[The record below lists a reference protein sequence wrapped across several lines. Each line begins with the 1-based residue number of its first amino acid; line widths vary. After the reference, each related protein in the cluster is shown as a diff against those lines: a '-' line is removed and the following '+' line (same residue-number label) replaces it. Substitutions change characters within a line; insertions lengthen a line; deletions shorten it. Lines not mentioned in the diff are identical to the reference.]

1 MNKNS
6 SVKKIF
12 LFLILVSVLGG
23 LVFKMGSVNCGISRL
38 SHIEDLQDYDII
50 LNYAW
55 GESDVASL
63 TENAFD
69 SHYGVDLA
77 QVVAVVTPT
86 GNFNQTEGSI
96 GQEFTVDKVLKGDDR
111 IAVEKRYY
119 VYKYYGFYPIDG
131 KIEFC
136 SDINLMI
143 PGNQYLIFME
153 ASPLNKYQK
162 EDTFLLAS
170 ENFGYV
176 KIDAEPTKT
185 IDMDYREYQFADIK
199 EYEFFSTSDTVT
211 DWLNKG
217 RKELLESYLGI
228 HSIPDKG

>member
-1 MNKNS
+1 MNKNRS
-6 SVKKIF
+6 LKKIF

-23 LVFKMGSVNCGISRL
+23 LIFKMGSVNCGIARL

-55 GESDVASL
+55 SESDAADL
-63 TENAFD
+63 TKNV
-69 SHYGVDLA
+69 SGGHYGVESA
-77 QVVAVVTPT
+77 HVIAVVSPT
-86 GNFNQTEGSI
+86 GNFIQTEGSI
-96 GQEFTVDKVLKGDDR
+96 GQEFTVDQVLTGGDR
-111 IAVEKRYY
+111 IAAEKRYY
-119 VYKYYGFYPIDG
+119 VYKYFGFYPIDG

-136 SDINLMI
+136 SEINLMI
-143 PGNQYLIFME
+143 PGNKYLIFME

-162 EDTFLLAS
+162 EDIFLLVS

-185 IDMDYREYQFADIK
+185 IDADYREYQFTDFK

-211 DWLNKG
+211 DRLNEG
-217 RKELLESYLGI
+217 RKELLERYLGT
-228 HSIPDKG
+228 

>member
-6 SVKKIF
+6 SVKKLF

-23 LVFKMGSVNCGISRL
+23 FIFKIESVDCGISRF
-38 SHIEDLQDYDII
+38 SHIEDLPDYDIT

-55 GESDVASL
+55 SESDEDGL
-63 TENAFD
+63 TKD
-69 SHYGVDLA
+69 SFGDHYGVDSA
-77 QVVAVVTPT
+77 QVIAVVSPT
-86 GNFNQTEGSI
+86 GNFIQTEGSI
-96 GQEFTVDKVLKGDDR
+96 GQEFTVNKVIKGGNQ
-111 IAVEKRYY
+111 ITAEKRYY
-119 VYKYYGFYPIDG
+119 VYKYSGFYPIDG

-136 SDINLMI
+136 SDINLMM
-143 PGNQYLIFME
+143 PGNKYLIFME

-176 KIDAEPTKT
+176 KIDAEQTKT
-185 IDMDYREYQFADIK
+185 INADYREYQLADLE

-211 DWLNKG
+211 DRLNEG
-217 RKELLESYLGI
+217 RKELLECYLGI
-228 HSIPDKG
+228 